1 MITLLGLEIAGV
13 VLLFIYRERVDNFA
27 KEVFDEVLKKYGAPN
42 ETKLTQNFDFVQ
54 YQVYKYLRFAVYKY
68 IEFNNHLSD

>member
-1 MITLLGLEIAGV
+1 MTTLLGLEIAGV

-27 KEVFDEVLKKYGAPN
+27 KEVFDEVLKKYGAAN

-54 YQVYKYLRFAVYKY
+54 HQVNKRFAFVSYK
-68 IEFNNHLSD
+68 